1 MSPPPRELLGPCQE
15 KAGFLFAHDCPR
27 SATQRCAQCDK
38 PICAEHGHEWN
49 QKQICTDCFK
59 ATRREEAGAAKFRRP
74 PEGADSDPYLYSSYY
89 YRGYG
94 YYGQGYWG
102 HDVLNDPN
110 DFTEADGE
118 ALRQPAQEKHEFEED
133 MGGS

>member
-1 MSPPPRELLGPCQE
+1 MSPSSQEPLGACQE
-15 KAGFLFAHDCPR
+15 RAGFLFAHDCPR

-38 PICAEHGHEWN
+38 PICTEHGHPWN
-49 QKQICTDCFK
+49 GQQLCTDCFK
-59 ATRREEAGAAKFRRP
+59 ATRKEEAEGR
-74 PEGADSDPYLYSSYY
+74 PEGADAAPHLYSSYY

-110 DFTEADGE
+110 DFTEADGVP
-118 ALRQPAQEKHEFEED
+118 LRLRKQDRRDFEED

>member
-1 MSPPPRELLGPCQE
+1 MSPPPREMLGACQE

-27 SATQRCAQCDK
+27 PAIQRCAQCDK
-38 PICAEHGHEWN
+38 PICAEHGHPWN
-49 QKQICTDCFK
+49 SQQICTGCFK
-59 ATRREEAGAAKFRRP
+59 ATRREEAGAAKFRRA
-74 PEGADSDPYLYSSYY
+74 PESVDSDPYLYSSYY

-102 HDVLNDPN
+102 HDVLDDPN
-110 DFTEADGE
+110 DFTEADGLS
-118 ALRQPAQEKHEFEED
+118 LRQRAEDRREFEED